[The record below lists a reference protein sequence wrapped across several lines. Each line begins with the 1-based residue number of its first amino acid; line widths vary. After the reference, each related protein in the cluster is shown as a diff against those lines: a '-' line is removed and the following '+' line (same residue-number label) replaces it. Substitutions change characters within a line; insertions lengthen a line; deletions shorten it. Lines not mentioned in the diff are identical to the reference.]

1 MKKPFIALLACLVS
15 LSASALANA
24 RFHNEAADT
33 TRITEI
39 LVDAASKHFKSS
51 GERVGYIARKF
62 IGTPYAAGTL
72 EISPERVTVNLDSL
86 DCTTFFEN
94 VLAMAYTI
102 GEGRTSWRDFI
113 YNLERIRYR
122 NGELNGYGSRLHY
135 ICDWFVD
142 NIHRGNI
149 EDATRL
155 FPRINYI
162 VRSIDFMSANRD
174 KYPTLAD
181 PAELERIKS
190 IEIGYRN
197 HRFPYIKTGDINGKD
212 TRAALRDGD
221 AIALVTP
228 VKNLDVSHTG
238 FVVMVD
244 GIPHLLHASSASGK
258 VEISSLPLA
267 DYLKRNRLL
276 GIRIARLKD

>member
-1 MKKPFIALLACLVS
+1 MKKPVIALLACLVS

-24 RFHNEAADT
+24 RFHNEATDT

-39 LVDAASKHFKSS
+39 LVDTASKHFKSS

-62 IGTPYAAGTL
+62 IGTPYATGTL
-72 EISPERVTVNLDSL
+72 EIRPERVTVNLDSL

-162 VRSIDFMSANRD
+162 VRSIDFMSTNRE

-221 AIALVTP
+221 AIALVTH

-244 GIPHLLHASSASGK
+244 GVPHLLHASSASGK
-258 VEISSLPLA
+258 VEISSLTLA

>member
-1 MKKPFIALLACLVS
+1 MKKPVIALLACLVS

-24 RFHNEAADT
+24 RFHNEATDT

-39 LVDAASKHFKSS
+39 LVDTASKHFKSS

-62 IGTPYAAGTL
+62 IGTPYATGTL
-72 EISPERVTVNLDSL
+72 DISPERVTVNLDSL

-162 VRSIDFMSANRD
+162 VRSIDFMSTNRD

-221 AIALVTP
+221 AIALVTH

-244 GIPHLLHASSASGK
+244 GVPHLLHASSASGK

>member
-1 MKKPFIALLACLVS
+1 MKKPVIALLACLVS

-24 RFHNEAADT
+24 RFHNEATDT

-39 LVDAASKHFKSS
+39 LVDTASKHFKSS

-62 IGTPYAAGTL
+62 IGTPYATGTL
-72 EISPERVTVNLDSL
+72 DISPERVTVNLDSL

-135 ICDWFVD
+135 ICGWFVD

-162 VRSIDFMSANRD
+162 VRSIDFMSTNRD

-221 AIALVTP
+221 AIALVTH

-244 GIPHLLHASSASGK
+244 GVPHLLHASSASGK